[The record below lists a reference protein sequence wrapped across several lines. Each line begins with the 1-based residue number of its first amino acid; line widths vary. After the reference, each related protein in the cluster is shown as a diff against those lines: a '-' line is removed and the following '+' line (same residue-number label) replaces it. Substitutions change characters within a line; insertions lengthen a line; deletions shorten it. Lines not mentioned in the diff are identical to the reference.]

1 MMSAMLF
8 LLSAAAA
15 PAVSTTPAAAPL
27 TEIEPRTMRQAEI
40 RAHNAQLARTDPNY
54 IRCVKRE
61 DIGSLVK
68 RHFSCR
74 TNRQWRLAEDSANT
88 EARAIADEMSSK
100 SWRTSG

>member
-8 LLSAAAA
+8 LLTAAA
-15 PAVSTTPAAAPL
+15 PPATAVA
-27 TEIEPRTMRQAEI
+27 EIEPRTMSQAEI

-54 IRCVKRE
+54 IRCEKRE

-68 RHFSCR
+68 RNFSCR